1 MAQGEIS
8 PDVST
13 MHTAINEPATAADT
27 ARLLKLATTASVI
40 TALLLI
46 MGKAAAWLLTGSIS
60 VLASLIDSLMDAA
73 ASLLN
78 LVAVRVSLQP
88 PDEEH
93 RFGHGKVEPLA
104 ALAQAAFIAGSAAF
118 LVLNAVDRLMHPR
131 PVETVTVAFVVMGFA
146 VVATVVLLLIQRYVI
161 RRTRSTIVRADSL
174 HYATDLLTNLGT
186 IAALALAHLGWP
198 ALDPLFG
205 ILVAIYICY
214 GAWHIGR
221 DAFHHLIDRELPEA
235 VRERVKQVARA
246 EPLVRGLHDL
256 RTRQSGS
263 MEIIQLHLELDADL
277 SLGEAHAATDRVE
290 QAIREV
296 YPLADVIIHQDPA

>member
-1 MAQGEIS
+1 MSENAS
-8 PDVST
+8 PV
-13 MHTAINEPATAADT
+13 DT
-27 ARLLKLATTASVI
+27 ARLLKLATTASVL
-40 TALLLI
+40 TATLLI
-46 MGKAAAWLLTGSIS
+46 IGKAVAWLMTGSIS
-60 VLASLIDSLMDAA
+60 VLASFVDSLMDVA
-73 ASLLN
+73 ASLIN

-131 PVETVTVAFVVMGFA
+131 PMEDVLIAYIVMGFA
-146 VVATVVLLLIQRYVI
+146 VAATVVLLLIQRHVI
-161 RRTRSTIVRADSL
+161 RLTRSTIVRADSL
-174 HYATDLLTNLGT
+174 HYTTDLLTNLGT

-214 GAWHIGR
+214 GAWHIGY
-221 DAFHHLIDRELPEA
+221 DAFHQLIDRELPDE
-235 VRERVKQVARA
+235 VRERVKQLALA

-256 RTRQSGS
+256 RTRQSGA
-263 MEIIQLHLELDADL
+263 MAIIQLHLELDAGL

-290 QAIREV
+290 QAIRKA

>member
-1 MAQGEIS
+1 MSETS
-8 PDVST
+8 KPSKPV
-13 MHTAINEPATAADT
+13 DT
-27 ARLLKLATTASVI
+27 ARLLKFATTASVV
-40 TALLLI
+40 TAMLLI
-46 MGKAAAWLLTGSIS
+46 MGKAVAWLMTGSIS
-60 VLASLIDSLMDAA
+60 VLASFVDSLMDVA

-131 PVETVTVAFVVMGFA
+131 PVEAVTVAFVVMSFA
-146 VVATVVLLLIQRYVI
+146 VVATTVLLLIQRHVI
-161 RRTRSTIVRADSL
+161 RLTRSTIVRADSL
-174 HYATDLLTNLGT
+174 HYTTDLLTNMGT
-186 IAALALAHLGWP
+186 IAALALAHFGWP

-214 GAWHIGR
+214 GAWHIGH
-221 DAFHHLIDRELPEA
+221 DAFHQLIDRELPDE
-235 VRERVKQVARA
+235 VRERVKQLALD

-256 RTRQSGS
+256 RTRQSGA
-263 MEIIQLHLELDADL
+263 MEIIQLHLELDSEL

-290 QAIREV
+290 QAIRQAF
-296 YPLADVIIHQDPA
+296 PLADVIIHQDPA

>member
-1 MAQGEIS
+1 MSENAS
-8 PDVST
+8 PV
-13 MHTAINEPATAADT
+13 DT
-27 ARLLKLATTASVI
+27 ARLLKLATTASVV
-40 TALLLI
+40 TATLLI
-46 MGKAAAWLLTGSIS
+46 IGKAVAWLMTGSIS
-60 VLASLIDSLMDAA
+60 VLASFVDSLMDVA
-73 ASLLN
+73 ASLIN

-131 PVETVTVAFVVMGFA
+131 PMEDVLVAYIVMGFA
-146 VVATVVLLLIQRYVI
+146 VAATVVLLLIQRHVI
-161 RRTRSTIVRADSL
+161 RLTRSTIVRADSL
-174 HYATDLLTNLGT
+174 HYTTDLLTNLGT

-214 GAWHIGR
+214 GAWHIGY
-221 DAFHHLIDRELPEA
+221 DAFHQLIDRELPDE
-235 VRERVKQVARA
+235 VRERVKQLALA

-256 RTRQSGS
+256 RTRQSGA
-263 MEIIQLHLELDADL
+263 MAIIQLHLELDAGL

-290 QAIREV
+290 QAIRKA

>member
-1 MAQGEIS
+1 MS
-8 PDVST
+8 DTSKPV
-13 MHTAINEPATAADT
+13 DT
-27 ARLLKLATTASVI
+27 ARLLKFATTASVV
-40 TALLLI
+40 TAMLLI
-46 MGKAAAWLLTGSIS
+46 VGKAVAWLMTGSIS
-60 VLASLIDSLMDAA
+60 VLASFVDSLMDIA

-131 PVETVTVAFVVMGFA
+131 PVEAVTVAFVVMTFA
-146 VVATVVLLLIQRYVI
+146 VVATMVLLLIQRHVI
-161 RRTRSTIVRADSL
+161 RLTRSTIVRADSL
-174 HYATDLLTNLGT
+174 HYTTDLLTNMGT
-186 IAALALAHLGWP
+186 IAALALAHFGWP

-214 GAWHIGR
+214 GAWHIGH
-221 DAFHHLIDRELPEA
+221 DAFHQLIDRELPDE
-235 VRERVKQVARA
+235 VRERVKQLARD

-256 RTRQSGS
+256 RTRQSGA
-263 MEIIQLHLELDADL
+263 MEIIQLHLELDSEL

-290 QAIREV
+290 RAIRQAF
-296 YPLADVIIHQDPA
+296 PLADVIIHQDPA

>member
-1 MAQGEIS
+1 MSENAS
-8 PDVST
+8 PV
-13 MHTAINEPATAADT
+13 DT
-27 ARLLKLATTASVI
+27 ARLLKLATTASVL
-40 TALLLI
+40 TATLLI
-46 MGKAAAWLLTGSIS
+46 IGKAVAWLMTGSIS
-60 VLASLIDSLMDAA
+60 VLASFVDSLMDVA
-73 ASLLN
+73 ASLIN

-131 PVETVTVAFVVMGFA
+131 PMEDVLVAYIVMGFA
-146 VVATVVLLLIQRYVI
+146 VAATVVLLLIQRHVI
-161 RRTRSTIVRADSL
+161 RLTRSTIVRADSL
-174 HYATDLLTNLGT
+174 HYTTDLLTNLGT

-214 GAWHIGR
+214 GAWHIGY
-221 DAFHHLIDRELPEA
+221 DAFHQLIDRELPDE
-235 VRERVKQVARA
+235 VRERVKQLALA

-256 RTRQSGS
+256 RTRQSGA
-263 MEIIQLHLELDADL
+263 MAIIQLHLELDAGL

-290 QAIREV
+290 QAIRKA

>member
-1 MAQGEIS
+1 MIE
-8 PDVST
+8 
-13 MHTAINEPATAADT
+13 HTTPTDT
-27 ARLLKLATTASVI
+27 ARLLKLATTASVL

-46 MGKAAAWLLTGSIS
+46 VGKAAAWLLTGSIS
-60 VLASLIDSLMDAA
+60 VLASLVDSLMDAA
-73 ASLLN
+73 ASIIN

-104 ALAQAAFIAGSAAF
+104 ALAQAAFIAGSAVF
-118 LVLNAVDRLMHPR
+118 LVLHAVDRLMHPR
-131 PVETVTVAFVVMGFA
+131 PVEDVMVGIVVMGFA
-146 VVATVVLLLIQRYVI
+146 VTATAALLLIQRHVI

-174 HYATDLLTNLGT
+174 HYTTDLLTNLGT
-186 IAALALAHLGWP
+186 IGALALTQFGWP

-214 GAWHIGR
+214 GAWHIGH
-221 DAFHHLIDRELPEA
+221 DAFHHLIDRELPDE
-235 VRERVKQVARA
+235 VRARVKQLASA

-256 RTRQSGS
+256 RTRQSGA

-277 SLGEAHAATDRVE
+277 TLGEAHAATDRVE
-290 QAIREV
+290 HAIREAF
-296 YPLADVIIHQDPA
+296 PLADVIIHQDPA